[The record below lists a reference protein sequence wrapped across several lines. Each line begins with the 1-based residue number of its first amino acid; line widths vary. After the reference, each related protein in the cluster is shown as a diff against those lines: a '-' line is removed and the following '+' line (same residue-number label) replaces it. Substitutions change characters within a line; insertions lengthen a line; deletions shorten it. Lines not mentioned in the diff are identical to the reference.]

1 MKRNRS
7 QLASLSLVAL
17 VASCG
22 SSEPPA
28 GLGLPLAIVA
38 CPAEVA
44 LGDTFTVDGSA
55 SSDDGTLTA
64 SLIVGAERA
73 DALTG
78 TFTAANPGV
87 TTAVLT
93 VTDEMGQTAT
103 AKCRVIVVGEAPATG
118 APDVPGDA
126 PGDEP
131 DDPAPPE
138 DVNLTGAFAFVANDR
153 PRLVGNSIGDTPQ
166 CAPAPQI
173 ALVNMEHV
181 GDDVTMSL
189 KWCDLQGADVIAT
202 FVGEQ
207 DMVVPAETTALLPS
221 IGPFTFALAGSSF
234 APPLEQ
240 IARPLV
246 LGATLADPLN
256 DPLPHTTEATNLTD
270 EDGDGTDG
278 VPVFV
283 NGVQFN
289 VIYRRIL
296 FALSGTVFSSNEI
309 DGSAEGSYRASG
321 EVGLLN
327 EFLQSQVPNAE
338 ALPSTFKMLRVD
350 GANANAIDF
359 RGADGVV
366 TCADLVERVTELQ
379 GLPAALP
386 APEGCTVIGP

>member
-1 MKRNRS
+1 MKRNH
-7 QLASLSLVAL
+7 LAIVVTIAAVA
-17 VASCG
+17 ACAP
-22 SSEPPA
+22 SEPPA
-28 GLGLPLAIVA
+28 GLGLPIALVSCPSEPVAI
-38 CPAEVA
+38 
-44 LGDTFTVDGSA
+44 GDAFTVDGSS

-93 VTDEMGQTAT
+93 VTDETGQTAT
-103 AKCRVIVVGEAPATG
+103 AKCRVVVVGDAPVPG
-118 APDVPGDA
+118 DPDVPGDEEPVE
-126 PGDEP
+126 PGEP
-131 DDPAPPE
+131 LPE
-138 DVNLTGAFAFVANDR
+138 EVNLTGAFAFVANDR

-166 CAPAPQI
+166 CAPAPQV
-173 ALVNMEHV
+173 ALVNMEHS

-202 FVGEQ
+202 VFGEQ
-207 DMVVPAETTALLPS
+207 DMVVPAETTALLPTV
-221 IGPFTFALAGSSF
+221 GPFTFALDGNTF
-234 APPLEQ
+234 APPLEE

-246 LGATLADPLN
+246 LGATLADPVN
-256 DPLPHTTEATNLTD
+256 DALPNTTEATNLTD
-270 EDGDGTDG
+270 EDGDGTEG

-359 RGADGVV
+359 RGGDGVV
-366 TCADLVERVTELQ
+366 TCADLVERVSELQ